1 VDRGDLG
8 VALRQAMTN
17 IQLYFAIG
25 IPSLMVLIGVLV
37 NAFTANQL
45 GQQLGARITS
55 LENTVN
61 SRIGSLETRIGSLE
75 SRFDILT
82 GKVADLDTRLS
93 LIEDRLKR

>member
-1 VDRGDLG
+1 
-8 VALRQAMTN
+8 MTN

>member
-1 VDRGDLG
+1 
-8 VALRQAMTN
+8 MTN
-17 IQLYFAIG
+17 IQLYLAIG

-37 NAFTANQL
+37 NTFNSNQL
-45 GQQLGARITS
+45 GTHLSARITS

-61 SRIGSLETRIGSLE
+61 NRIGSLE
-75 SRFDILT
+75 SRFEILT

>member
-1 VDRGDLG
+1 
-8 VALRQAMTN
+8 MTN

-37 NAFTANQL
+37 NAFTSNQL
-45 GQQLGARITS
+45 GTHLSARITS

-61 SRIGSLETRIGSLE
+61 NRIGSLETRIGSLE
-75 SRFDILT
+75 GRFEILV
-82 GKVADLDTRLS
+82 GKVAEVDTRLS

>member
-1 VDRGDLG
+1 MESEGLG
-8 VALRQAMTN
+8 VGFRQAVTN

-37 NAFTANQL
+37 NAFTSSQL
-45 GQQLGARITS
+45 GTHLSARIAS

-61 SRIGSLETRIGSLE
+61 SRIGSLE
-75 SRFDILT
+75 SRFEILT